1 MVRVP
6 AHARVSSYAAT
17 VRVVAG
23 RARGRRLAAK
33 PPSHVRPTT
42 DLVREAVFSIL
53 ASRVEL
59 EGASVAD
66 LYCGSGAMG
75 IEALSRGAA
84 ACVFVDEDARCLAA
98 ARANLAAVQLDHV
111 EASFVRAR
119 LPGWTSAAPLDLA
132 VFDPPYGVLDVDAM
146 LQGVAA
152 AICVVESD
160 RALDAPRGW
169 ITTVARWYGS
179 TLVTVL
185 EHDPD
190 VARP

>member
-1 MVRVP
+1 V
-6 AHARVSSYAAT
+6 

-23 RARGRRLAAK
+23 RARGRRLPAK
-33 PPSHVRPTT
+33 LPKNVRPTT

-59 EGASVAD
+59 DGAHVAD

-98 ARANLAAVQLDHV
+98 ARANLEAVRLDDV

-119 LPGWTSAAPLDLA
+119 LPGWTSAESFDVAC
-132 VFDPPYGVLDVDAM
+132 FDPPYGALDVDAM
-146 LQGVAA
+146 LQGVTA

-160 RALDAPRGW
+160 REFDAPVGW
-169 ITTVARWYGS
+169 ITTVQRRYGS

-185 EHDPD
+185 EHDPE
-190 VARP
+190 VERS